1 MKEIQYIAFYRIR
14 DPNTTAVVQDH
25 CTRGQRNLFT
35 QLWLQVFAI
44 FVSTA
49 CEDGQLGAH
58 KAVLSAGSPLFRQIL
73 RQNPHAHPLLYLRG
87 LKQVP
92 GTTVI
97 MPSW

>member
-1 MKEIQYIAFYRIR
+1 MEPVA
-14 DPNTTAVVQDH
+14 
-25 CTRGQRNLFT
+25 RGFIYATLVASVC
-35 QLWLQVFAI
+35 LSSI

-87 LKQVP
+87 LKQVRY
-92 GTTVI
+92 
-97 MPSW
+97 S